1 MNVATFQHKLLCM
14 ATAKAVVLPHHKKRD
29 DSFNVKIRVTY
40 NRKVSYISTQHFVV
54 KSQINK
60 DGTIKE
66 EFLLSI
72 ISPVILGYRRKIS
85 SLGDKIRLYTA
96 KTLADYLSKP
106 ESIEI
111 NIIEFGLKRIEY
123 LEKAGR
129 KGSRNDM
136 KKVVNSLRDYFKRDF
151 VAITE
156 INVNML
162 YEYEIFLR
170 SRRTMTRPNQFG
182 DMVEIR
188 SKGLS
193 DIGLYNH
200 MRDLRILFND
210 AVEYYNDNELG
221 EVAIKHKPFQNYKVV
236 APLPKNKPK
245 LTVKDLRR
253 IRDLS
258 VEHGS
263 RAEQAKELFI
273 LSFYLCGMNPIDLFK
288 LDKIDLCES
297 TGRLDY
303 NRSKTKGRRRD
314 GAFISIF
321 IPEVAMVLFNKY
333 IGGLKVRYSSSDN
346 FNRALSFGMREIGD
360 ELKMENLQFYDA
372 RHAFADIARNECGFS
387 KDDVAMAL
395 NVKDSSSPA
404 ADIYLRKDWSRVD
417 RLQRTVIE
425 LLEEKNGQVFCNEI
439 CFSLTNTGSNR

>member
-1 MNVATFQHKLLCM
+1 M
-14 ATAKAVVLPHHKKRD
+14 ATVKAVVLPHSKKKD
-29 DSFNVKIRVTY
+29 GSFNVKIRVTL
-40 NRKVSYISTQHFVV
+40 NRKSSYIRTQHFLEQ
-54 KSQINK
+54 SQINK
-60 DGTIKE
+60 DGTVKD

-72 ISPVILGYRRKIS
+72 ISPVILEYRKKIS
-85 SLGDKIRLYTA
+85 GLGEKLRFYDA
-96 KTLADYLSKP
+96 KSLADYLSKP
-106 ESIEI
+106 ESTEI
-111 NIIEFGLKRIEY
+111 NIIEFGLKRIGY
-123 LEKAGR
+123 LEEAGR
-129 KGSRNDM
+129 MGSRNDM
-136 KKVVNSLRDYFKRDF
+136 KKVVNSLRDYFKSDF

-162 YEYEIFLR
+162 YEYELFLR

-182 DMVEIR
+182 DMVEIK

-193 DIGLYNH
+193 DMGLYNH

-210 AVEYYNDNELG
+210 AVEYYNDNKLG
-221 EVAIKHKPFQNYKVV
+221 EVVIKHKPFQNYKVV

-245 LTVKDLRR
+245 LTINDLRR
-253 IRDLS
+253 IRGLS
-258 VEHGS
+258 VESGS
-263 RAEQAKELFI
+263 RAEQAKELFM
-273 LSFYLCGMNPIDLFK
+273 LSFYLRGMNPVDLFK
-288 LDKIDLCES
+288 LDRTNLSES

-303 NRSKTKGRRRD
+303 YRSKTKGRRRD
-314 GAFISIF
+314 GAFISLL
-321 IPEVAMVLFNKY
+321 IPEVATALFGKY
-333 IGGLKVRYSSSDN
+333 IGKLGARYSSSDN

-404 ADIYLRKDWSRVD
+404 ADIYLRKDWSRID

-425 LLEEKNGQVFCNEI
+425 LLEEKNVQGFCNEI
-439 CFSLTNTGSNR
+439 CFSLTSTGSNR